1 MKQAWKEILG
11 KLYYERL
18 HKIGIESFPS
28 IPGNPRNEFFF
39 FGGGE
44 IRWLT
49 ITTEQSSKPFLTPV
63 APQRQLILNIAK
75 SITVTQ

>member
-11 KLYYERL
+11 KLYYEIL

-39 FGGGE
+39 GGGE
-44 IRWLT
+44 IRCLT

-63 APQRQLILNIAK
+63 ATQRQLILNIAK